1 MWKAEADTEWTLSAS
16 PTTAVG
22 QKALLHGKYRTKEW
36 FLFFRLAFSF
46 GHDHIGDGLRPSLPN
61 YVHIGML
68 NCQCQPKTAV
78 PDNMVQFMESDE
90 AKKFGVI
97 IVAFGTLIGPPQ
109 VSCNQFN
116 DFFGMT

>member
-1 MWKAEADTEWTLSAS
+1 M
-16 PTTAVG
+16 
-22 QKALLHGKYRTKEW
+22 
-36 FLFFRLAFSF
+36 AFSF

-78 PDNMVQFMESDE
+78 PVNMVQFMESDE

-109 VSCNQFN
+109 VSCNQSN
-116 DFFGMT
+116 DFFWHDMNIISISGQKSTHFYIFGNVRKIETEGAMEMGDRS

>member
-1 MWKAEADTEWTLSAS
+1 MSVNPSQILLDGGRLLSIR
-16 PTTAVG
+16 TYFQLCT
-22 QKALLHGKYRTKEW
+22 YTTKEW
-36 FLFFRLAFSF
+36 FLFYRLALSF

-78 PDNMVQFMESDE
+78 PDSMVQFMESDE

-109 VSCNQFN
+109 VSCCNQSN
-116 DFFGMT
+116 DFS